1 MNVREGELIW
11 TKKEAVKS
19 VLLYTL
25 NLVILLLIAG
35 LLLFW
40 DNLGAFGQTFRENRA
55 NFLYVMFCTL
65 LLVWIL
71 YFYFFFEH
79 RRMLTDGRNIA
90 LVFTVLDFSVLVS
103 FLFGNYLHIYARPVA
118 LCALLML
125 VLLGRRDAI
134 FVNMVCAI
142 LLFVIDA
149 FSDSSVTANS
159 VYSSFIIAFTAG
171 MIAIFFGNK
180 AKTRFQIVGI
190 GLIIVIPVDVIIF
203 LLEISGLA
211 GGGVSLPTEAT
222 GLERVLTQMGFG
234 LLGGI
239 MSAVLFL
246 AFLPVFES
254 VFNCL
259 TVFRL
264 RELTSPDAKLL
275 KKLKEEAPGTFN
287 HSMVVAQLAEACAT
301 ALGEDVDF
309 TRAAAF
315 YHDVGKL
322 HQPEYFTENQGEYNL
337 HDELTPELSADIIR

>member
-125 VLLGRRDAI
+125 VLVGRRDAI

-171 MIAIFFGNK
+171 MIAIFF
-180 AKTRFQIVGI
+180 TF
-190 GLIIVIPVDVIIF
+190 
-203 LLEISGLA
+203 
-211 GGGVSLPTEAT
+211 
-222 GLERVLTQMGFG
+222 
-234 LLGGI
+234 
-239 MSAVLFL
+239 
-246 AFLPVFES
+246 
-254 VFNCL
+254 
-259 TVFRL
+259 
-264 RELTSPDAKLL
+264 
-275 KKLKEEAPGTFN
+275 AP
-287 HSMVVAQLAEACAT
+287 
-301 ALGEDVDF
+301 
-309 TRAAAF
+309 
-315 YHDVGKL
+315 
-322 HQPEYFTENQGEYNL
+322 P
-337 HDELTPELSADIIR
+337 